1 MTSSFAIPSKLI
13 LIGFMGS
20 GKSSISQALSTILK
34 WPVLEMDASVLEKTQ
49 TKTMHE
55 VFKKGGE
62 LLLRETEIAI
72 AKEYRYAR
80 NLIISTGAGV
90 VMNKI
95 VLDYL
100 RESPAK
106 IIFLHASFAFL
117 KERLSKDNTRP
128 LFIEETQ
135 AQTLYDFRLPLYK
148 SYADKIID
156 VEQKS
161 LNEIAQE
168 LAHYGK

>member
-1 MTSSFAIPSKLI
+1 
-13 LIGFMGS
+13 
-20 GKSSISQALSTILK
+20 
-34 WPVLEMDASVLEKTQ
+34 
-49 TKTMHE
+49 MHE

-100 RESPAK
+100 RELPAK
-106 IIFLHASFAFL
+106 IVFLNASFPFLH
-117 KERLSKDNTRP
+117 ERLSQDNTRP
-128 LFIEETQ
+128 LFLEETE
-135 AQTLYDFRLPLYK
+135 AKMLYDFRLPLYK

-156 VEQKS
+156 VDQKTIS
-161 LNEIAQE
+161 EIAQE
-168 LAHYGK
+168 VTTYGK